1 MSESGVKVVEGC
13 EGFEALAALIINN
26 LSGRKV
32 CEVPTGRDLSGGSLT
47 LQLLL
52 CTVGFKIVKEE
63 VIISENAFVCF
74 VIANLEGN

>member
-13 EGFEALAALIINN
+13 GSFEALAALIINN
-26 LSGRKV
+26 LLGRKA

-52 CTVGFKIVKEE
+52 CTVGFKIVKEG
-63 VIISENAFVCF
+63 VIISENASVCF
-74 VIANLEGN
+74 VITNLARN